1 MKHGKITGTLP
12 MVLFSQ
18 YRIRIHLWGDL
29 VKFVILFQRVI
40 ELLKKN
46 LPMFSKRDLVTWML
60 RRTDMET
67 CGVTSIA

>member
-1 MKHGKITGTLP
+1 MKHGKIAGTLP

-18 YRIRIHLWGDL
+18 YRIRIDLWGDL